1 MGIFDWLLLGLI
13 LLAAAF
19 ALRRTLRS
27 KGSCSCGGSCSG
39 CSGNCASCG
48 GNCASCGQSCTCGKA
63 GKTPPEG

>member
-1 MGIFDWLLLGLI
+1 MGILDWVLLGVI

-19 ALRRTLRS
+19 ALRKMIRS

-39 CSGNCASCG
+39 CSGNCA
-48 GNCASCGQSCTCGKA
+48 ACGQSCTCGKA

>member
-1 MGIFDWLLLGLI
+1 MGILDWVLLGVI

-19 ALRRTLRS
+19 ALRKMIRS
-27 KGSCSCGGSCSG
+27 KGSCSCSG
-39 CSGNCASCG
+39 CS